1 MLDYKT
7 ELKKLNKR
15 LYWHVRDDKEGTPN
29 DIEYKI
35 DYCMADDRNWSIDT
49 PRQKDIKGFIKH
61 FEDIRR
67 TMQPDAMK
75 VTILKKGKNIGE
87 TVLKITDTHIE
98 LVDKKE
104 DKAELVT
111 TVKVQEEYHDNP
123 HEFYQRMMRDQ
134 KDSLGSMVIEK
145 THEIELQRLS
155 DNHTN
160 EMRFTKQEYEFRIRE
175 LQKELE
181 ALKEKNFDNTK
192 TIEDRDSEIFALEE
206 DIRLLQERLS
216 EKNGEGEKVKTLGA
230 TLVMG
235 KLFNMDK
242 EEVMGLA
249 GLMLDK
255 EVASKPENEEKKG
268 GLVTETDENLS
279 EEKKKRKTD
288 KDTIIG
294 WLKSID
300 DADFQKV
307 CAVLSTCSKEM
318 ALFDEVIKYLVE
330 KETTKAPNTEQ
341 AAENQ

>member
-1 MLDYKT
+1 MLDYKN
-7 ELKKLNKR
+7 ELKKLHTR
-15 LYWHVRDDKEGTPN
+15 LGWHAKDEKEGKPSE
-29 DIEYKI
+29 IEYKI

-49 PRQKDIKGFIKH
+49 PRRKDIKGFIKH

-87 TVLKITDTHIE
+87 TILKITDTHIE

-111 TVKVQEEYHDNP
+111 TIKTQEEYHDTQ
-123 HEFYQRMMRDQ
+123 HEFYQRLMRDQ

-155 DNHTN
+155 DNHSN

-175 LQKELE
+175 LQRELDM
-181 ALKEKNFDNTK
+181 LKEKNIDNTK
-192 TIEDRDSEIFALEE
+192 TIEDRDSEIMALE
-206 DIRLLQERLS
+206 DNIRLLQERLN
-216 EKNGEGEKVKTLGA
+216 EKSGEGEKVKTLGA

-255 EVASKPENEEKKG
+255 EVVSKLDNEEKKG
-268 GLVTETDENLS
+268 GLVNETDENLS
-279 EEKKKRKTD
+279 EEKKKRKSD
-288 KDTIIG
+288 EDTIIG
-294 WLKSID
+294 WLKNID

-318 ALFDEVIKYLVE
+318 ALFDDVIKYLLE
-330 KETTKAPNTEQ
+330 KEKATET
-341 AAENQ
+341 APSEENK